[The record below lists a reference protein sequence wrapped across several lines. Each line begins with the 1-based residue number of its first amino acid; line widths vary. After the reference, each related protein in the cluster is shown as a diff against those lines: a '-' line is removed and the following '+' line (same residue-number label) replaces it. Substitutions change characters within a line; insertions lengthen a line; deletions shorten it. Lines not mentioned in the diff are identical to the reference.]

1 MVLYR
6 RKPIILPPPR
16 PLPSNINVRVWH
28 INESG
33 EWFTKYT
40 EYLERMDFY
49 MRRQFTCEITGT
61 SCLTFFEALN
71 SEEMQFRA
79 VEEKFPLKLREP
91 VAKFLHFNETRRVD
105 LLVEQV
111 YSRFKK
117 DFYPGERVYLRK
129 KIAAPHTPSPTGQAV
144 EENDKHTPM
153 PLQNLQRPY
162 LIKEKASFNAVVDF
176 ATKEEIRSAYSK
188 YMITEE
194 FGSKSLMVDEDEI
207 FRDRCTFTK
216 HLIKCFCK
224 ITLRRASTKIGAPL
238 CVKDEYLSMYGLT
251 LDWPPSML
259 QYKVDTPAEPVV
271 PSDALS
277 SPSAYHGYSYQEE
290 KSGKRPNDQMEGE
303 LPGIKRSKSPS
314 VFPTPY
320 DVNEFRETK
329 ATYNGP
335 NRALQHAFCYSQ
347 NLNRVPLNKPGSRFG
362 KMNKLLEVYQF
373 FQTFS
378 KVLYVSPFC
387 LDAFV
392 FSLKYTD
399 VREME
404 GVKIQAITNIP
415 GVREKT
421 PEIADTPISE
431 MSEIEKW
438 AEEQIP
444 GVCEFLES
452 QKTPLVSYVLRKSRD
467 LNDNLLND
475 IYSNGTALII
485 ECFVA
490 LERLFIDENG
500 EWRCLVMDQWYDS
513 EEEEQPSDS
522 TKSAHDDAHKIDDEG
537 KSIVEKED
545 EISNREVDDLL
556 EKCLNYRNV
565 NWSERLSK
573 RQFKN
578 GFWLIILLGIF
589 QDCIHLPM
597 YTEFIQSFV
606 KAIVPPEPTTPNL
619 NKVLW
624 QNFCENLRLEDKLE
638 ALWVLVDVASNFSQD
653 IKVFIEDTMEV
664 CVQIRSERLKIS
676 KRLKTETAN
685 LVDLN
690 VKLKE
695 LESSS
700 EKILEITNDEV
711 QAHISAQQ
719 EKIDNINKDRET
731 LNQKLIENDI
741 RRLNSLGMDRN
752 GNKYYWQELCGVQR
766 TRGGKDADFGSGRLW
781 VQGTALG
788 DAKRLLNLPSKGAS
802 LWKKLLCNS
811 TAGQVVDQLFPGEG
825 PADNELVPVEYQEDG
840 MVQPNLKNLVEGFST
855 LSPIQRKILD
865 ESIQGLL
872 LGEHAWAYIETPIE
886 INVLIMWLT
895 EGGSVDQTLSRQA
908 RSIKPALLDTLD
920 QKEKVYKTEQIPEN
934 QKALLKRFEESKI
947 NETDAQACQG
957 RTVSDHIPDDE
968 KELEAI
974 AEEIMALD
982 DTASKTRTALNR
994 IKELE
999 ERRDFLL
1006 NKRTFES
1013 HATRVQSR
1021 AQHQKISQEIEKK
1034 LDAQEAALNECWQLP
1049 LSSSR
1054 AEAMNWKNELA
1065 LSAWGLSLYA
1075 GATGKAKNGNQ
1086 LSIKQRMADIF
1097 SSLLSYGQNDHDNA

>member
-1 MVLYR
+1 MVLYK

-16 PLPSNINVRVWH
+16 PLPSNINIKVWH

-105 LLVEQV
+105 MLVEQV

-117 DFYPGERVYLRK
+117 DFYPGERVYLSK
-129 KIAAPHTPSPTGQAV
+129 KIAAPHTPSPLGQTV
-144 EENDKHTPM
+144 EENDKPTP
-153 PLQNLQRPY
+153 LTVQNLQRPY
-162 LIKEKASFNAVVDF
+162 LIKEKASFNAVVDLV
-176 ATKEEIRSAYSK
+176 TKEEIRSAYSK
-188 YMITEE
+188 YMVTEE
-194 FGSKSLMVDEDEI
+194 FGSNSLMVDEDEI

-224 ITLRRASTKIGAPL
+224 ITLRRASPKIGAPL

-251 LDWPPSML
+251 LDWPLSML
-259 QYKVDTPAEPVV
+259 QYKVDIPVEPVA

-277 SPSAYHGYSYQEE
+277 SPSTYHGHGNQEDR
-290 KSGKRPNDQMEGE
+290 SAKRPHDQIEGE
-303 LPGIKRSKSPS
+303 LHKLKRPKSPS
-314 VFPTPY
+314 AFYTPY
-320 DVNEFRETK
+320 DAGELQEPKV
-329 ATYNGP
+329 TYNGS
-335 NRALQHAFCYSQ
+335 NKTLQEAFCYSQ
-347 NLNRVPLNKPGSRFG
+347 NLNRVPITQPGIRFNK
-362 KMNKLLEVYQF
+362 MHKLLEVYQF

-378 KVLYVSPFC
+378 KILCISPFC
-387 LDAFV
+387 LDAFI
-392 FSLKYTD
+392 FSLKFTD
-399 VREME
+399 VRELE
-404 GVKIQAITNIP
+404 GIKIQAITNIP
-415 GVREKT
+415 GIREKT
-421 PEIADTPISE
+421 SKTAEALTSNTSG
-431 MSEIEKW
+431 MEKW
-438 AEEQIP
+438 AEEQTP
-444 GVCEFLES
+444 GICEFLES
-452 QKTPLVSYVLRKSRD
+452 QKTPLVSYSITKSRD
-467 LNDNLLND
+467 LSDSLLED
-475 IYSNGTALII
+475 VTSNGTALII

-490 LERLFIDENG
+490 LERLFIDEKS
-500 EWRCLVMDQWYDS
+500 EWRCLVVDQWYDS
-513 EEEEQPSDS
+513 EEEQPSESID
-522 TKSAHDDAHKIDDEG
+522 SAHSDAKKTDNE
-537 KSIVEKED
+537 EKNINEKKD
-545 EISNREVDDLL
+545 EISNPEIDDLL

-573 RQFKN
+573 RQFRN

-597 YTEFIQSFV
+597 YTDFIHKFV
-606 KAIVPPEPTTPNL
+606 KAVVPPDSSTPNL

-624 QNFCENLRLEDKLE
+624 QNFSKNLRLEDKLE
-638 ALWVLVDVASNFSQD
+638 ALWILVDVTSNFSQD

-676 KRLKTETAN
+676 KRLKTETAT

-690 VKLKE
+690 MKLKH
-695 LESSS
+695 LENSN
-700 EKILEITNDEV
+700 EKVLETTINEIR
-711 QAHISAQQ
+711 AHISAQQ

-752 GNKYYWQELCGVQR
+752 GNRYYWQELCGVQR
-766 TRGGKDADFGSGRLW
+766 TSGENDTDFGSGRLW
-781 VQGTALG
+781 IQGTSVE
-788 DAKRLLNLPSKGAS
+788 DAERLLQLPTDSVS
-802 LWKKLLCNS
+802 SWKKLLSSS
-811 TAGQVVDQLFPGEG
+811 TAGQVVDLLFPGAG
-825 PADNELVPVEYQEDG
+825 PAGGKLVPVDYHDNMAQSD
-840 MVQPNLKNLVEGFST
+840 LKNLTDDFES
-855 LSPIQRKILD
+855 LSSIQRKILD

-872 LGEHAWAYIETPIE
+872 LGEHAWAYVEAPGDIDE
-886 INVLIMWLT
+886 LIMWLT
-895 EGGSVDQTLSRQA
+895 EGGSLDQTLLRQV
-908 RSIKPALLDTLD
+908 RSIKPALLEALS
-920 QKEKVYKTEQIPEN
+920 QKQKIYGTQQIPDN
-934 QKALLKRFEESKI
+934 QEALIKRFEENKI
-947 NETDAQACQG
+947 DESDAHACQNG
-957 RTVSDHIPDDE
+957 TMSDHVLEDE

-994 IKELE
+994 VKELE

-1013 HATRVQSR
+1013 HATRIQSR
-1021 AQHQKISQEIEKK
+1021 AQHQKLSQEVEKK
-1034 LDAQEAALNECWQLP
+1034 LEAQETALTECWEMP
-1049 LSSSR
+1049 LSSLKF
-1054 AEAMNWKNELA
+1054 EAKNWKNWIA
-1065 LSAWGLSLYA
+1065 LDAWGVSLYA
-1075 GATGKAKNGNQ
+1075 GATGKAKNGYQ

-1097 SSLLSYGQNDHDNA
+1097 GSLLSYEQADHDYA